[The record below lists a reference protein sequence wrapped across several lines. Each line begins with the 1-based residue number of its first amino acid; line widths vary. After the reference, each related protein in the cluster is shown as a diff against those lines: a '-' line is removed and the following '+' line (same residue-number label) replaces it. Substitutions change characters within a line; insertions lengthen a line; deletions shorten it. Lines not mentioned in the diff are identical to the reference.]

1 MLFVHIFTNVLS
13 DHHAH
18 DLPQSVLAMFTTILE
33 EGIVKSSSTG
43 EKGIGTSIAPI
54 RFTGVS
60 KW

>member
-1 MLFVHIFTNVLS
+1 MSFVPIFIPVFGV
-13 DHHAH
+13 HHTH
-18 DLPQSVLAMFTTILE
+18 DLPQRVLAIFTTILE